1 MIKQLVSGE
10 LFRFTHEKNFKQNI
24 IVLFLSA
31 LGCFGF
37 LVFYEIVKAKIADFS
52 LLNINGVTDGIKSYN
67 LGLVKIWDSDKN
79 DLESLESVFSAIL
92 PAGYIA
98 MLIGMFAARYANL
111 YRNQTSIYMI
121 ARQIKTKEIVGSF
134 ILSEVIL
141 TNTWLLIYE
150 VSVFVLSVFGCMFSS
165 MKFSLSPQFVLWI
178 VSVHINC
185 TAFSLLI
192 SALSVVIRKT
202 AGVVTMCISLVLAG
216 SGCLDL
222 IITLLGLPT
231 QVRNAWVLNNLMNLS
246 VYNIEISSIFTMFSV
261 AFITGIVSISI
272 IILEFT
278 VNKKERY
285 R

>member
-10 LFRFTHEKNFKQNI
+10 LFRFTHEKSFRQNI

-37 LVFYEIVKAKIADFS
+37 LIFFEIVKAKIEGFS

-67 LGLVKIWDSDKN
+67 LGLIKIWDSDKN
-79 DLESLESVFSAIL
+79 DLDSVESAFNAIL
-92 PAGYIA
+92 PAGCIA
-98 MLIGMFAARYANL
+98 MLIGMFAARYSNL
-111 YRNQTSIYMI
+111 YRNQTSIYLT
-121 ARQIKTKEIVGSF
+121 ARQIKTKEIVGSL
-134 ILSEVIL
+134 ILSEVIM
-141 TNTWLLIYE
+141 TNTWVLIYE
-150 VSVFVLSVFGCMFSS
+150 VSVLALSVFGCIFSS
-165 MKFSLSPQFVLWI
+165 MKFSFSSQFVLWI

-202 AGVVTMCISLVLAG
+202 TGVVTMYISLVLAG

-222 IITLLGLPT
+222 IIMLLGLPT
-231 QVRNAWVLNNLMNLS
+231 GFRDAWVLNNLMNLS
-246 VYNIEISSIFTMFSV
+246 VYNIEISSIFTMLLV
-261 AFITGIVSISI
+261 AFITGIISISI